1 VLPFVLILAV
11 VSPFTITTVA
21 QQLSNCVLL
30 TRLHRSNLC
39 QQTRV
44 KDEACRMCSFC
55 LAAWL
60 SFQVIRS
67 NARVPSWL
75 RSAAQHGAVPCS
87 RSALSVEEC
96 AWNSITLTIKR
107 RSSHRPF
114 KKSESARS
122 RACGR
127 SLCPG
132 GSAWN
137 KESANSLSSLRV
149 VSTGVGGERR

>member
-1 VLPFVLILAV
+1 MLPFVLILAV

-39 QQTRV
+39 KQTRV

-67 NARVPSWL
+67 IARVPSWL

-96 AWNSITLTIKR
+96 AWNSITLTIKLIVTSPIQEIR
-107 RSSHRPF
+107 
-114 KKSESARS
+114 SARS
-122 RACGR
+122 RACRR

-149 VSTGVGGERR
+149 VSAGVGGGRR

>member
-96 AWNSITLTIKR
+96 AWNSITLTIKLIVTSPIQEIR
-107 RSSHRPF
+107 
-114 KKSESARS
+114 SARS
-122 RACGR
+122 RACRR

-149 VSTGVGGERR
+149 VSAGVGGERR

>member
-67 NARVPSWL
+67 IARVPSWL

-96 AWNSITLTIKR
+96 AWNSITLTIKLIVTSPIQEIR
-107 RSSHRPF
+107 
-114 KKSESARS
+114 SARS
-122 RACGR
+122 RACRR

-149 VSTGVGGERR
+149 VSAGVGGGRR

>member
-67 NARVPSWL
+67 IARVPSWL

-96 AWNSITLTIKR
+96 AWNSITLTIKLIVTSPIQEIR
-107 RSSHRPF
+107 
-114 KKSESARS
+114 SARS
-122 RACGR
+122 RACRR

-149 VSTGVGGERR
+149 VSAGVGGERR

>member
-67 NARVPSWL
+67 IARVPSWL
-75 RSAAQHGAVPCS
+75 RSAAQHEAVPCS

-96 AWNSITLTIKR
+96 AWNSITLTIKLIVTSPIQEIR
-107 RSSHRPF
+107 
-114 KKSESARS
+114 SARS
-122 RACGR
+122 RACRR

-149 VSTGVGGERR
+149 VSAGVGGERR